1 MSPRSRNTMRR
12 RNFLAL
18 GSAGVLM
25 AGTKNHSRSA
35 IEACGCSFL
44 PETKPAGLDAFAS
57 VSSGLKI
64 TGLKVFG
71 VSPNPKSDRPY
82 VFVKLETNQGLV
94 GWGEGTLEGKA
105 GAVLACI
112 NDFREFLIGADPMPV
127 EHHWQSMYVHSFYR
141 GGPVMGSAISAID
154 QALWDLR
161 GKILGVPV
169 YKLLGGPNDPEGV
182 RGYYIAN
189 ARTLDDLKRLRETAR
204 AQGITAFKGGLPSYY
219 EWIETNEKITEAIR
233 HVETLR
239 EGLGPDIDIAVD
251 FHAKTS
257 PSVASVII
265 KELEPLHLLWV
276 EEPCPPE
283 NVRAMARIAR
293 RVNTP
298 IATGER
304 LVASYGVRELVEQA
318 VVDIVQTDAN
328 HVGGITGLWKVAALA
343 NVSSIS
349 MAPHACEGPIG
360 MLASLHVDAS
370 IPNFLIQECCG
381 QAVPQVRD
389 KVWEEWFGFPV
400 MRMVN
405 GKYPLP
411 EKPGLGFELAE
422 EALKKYPFAGTRPMA
437 RVFHKDGSVAEW

>member
-1 MSPRSRNTMRR
+1 MNRR
-12 RNFLAL
+12 RFLS
-18 GSAGVLM
+18 GTGGVLA
-25 AGTKNHSRSA
+25 AGRLSGGPVRRPALSF
-35 IEACGCSFL
+35 CDCSL
-44 PETKPAGLDAFAS
+44 EPQVAAPAGAGALAAFGS
-57 VSSGLKI
+57 KVRITNLK
-64 TGLKVFG
+64 TFG
-71 VSPNPKSDRPY
+71 VTIPGAPPDRPY
-82 VFVKLETNQGLV
+82 VFVKLETNDGLV

-112 NDFREFLIGADPMPV
+112 NDFREFLIGADPIPV

-141 GGPVMGSAISAID
+141 AGPVMGSAISAID

-169 YKLLGGPNDPEGV
+169 YKLLGGPNDPQGV
-182 RGYYIAN
+182 RGYYVAN
-189 ARTLDDLKRLRETAR
+189 ARTLEDLKRLRETAQ
-204 AQGITAFKGGLPSYY
+204 AQGITAFKGGLPNYY
-219 EWIETNEKITEAIR
+219 EWIETNQKITEAIH
-233 HVETLR
+233 HVQTLR

-265 KELEPLHLLWV
+265 KELDPLHLLWV

-283 NVRAMARIAR
+283 NVWAMARIAR

-304 LVASYGVRELVEQA
+304 LVASYGVRELVEQG
-318 VVDIVQTDAN
+318 VVDILQTDAN
-328 HVGGITGLWKVAALA
+328 HVGGLTALWKVAALA

-360 MLASLHVDAS
+360 MMASLHLDAS

-389 KVWEEWFGFPV
+389 KVWEEWFGFPA

-411 EKPGLGFELAE
+411 EKPGLGFELTE
-422 EALKKYPFAGTRPMA
+422 DALKKYPFAGSRPMA